1 MGLLRHSSFLEG
13 FEIFICFSVDAAVA
27 TIRCPGDGCHS
38 PEFLAKLAVNQSHCS
53 KLPLLL
59 KIYSWYW
66 SFFFF
71 FFFLLCERK
80 AKKAFRNVSWLI
92 YAIQTFMAFDIY
104 DRRAFRLPSFGQ
116 RRGVHKR
123 VIDCKIKM
131 KKRNDGNKINRIVFV
146 SSLERLLRSVRK
158 RFGSSLG
165 KWP

>member
-1 MGLLRHSSFLEG
+1 MVLPRHFSFLEG
-13 FEIFICFSVDAAVA
+13 FEIFMCFSVDAAVA

-59 KIYSWYW
+59 KMYSWYW
-66 SFFFF
+66 SFFL
-71 FFFLLCERK
+71 FLLCVRK

-123 VIDCKIKM
+123 LIDCKIKM
-131 KKRNDGNKINRIVFV
+131 KKRNDGNKFNRIVFV
-146 SSLERLLRSVRK
+146 SSLERMVRSVRK
-158 RFGSSLG
+158 LLGSSLG